1 MQLNEMMDSFMNVY
15 GVERTAITGEDCYGA
30 FQLACDELVEFS
42 DEFIT
47 GIKENGTGD
56 VVLFE
61 DDCINKANVVKE
73 MADIIYVTAQR
84 MRRMG
89 MDVDAVMNEVHRS
102 NMSKM
107 VGSDFIDQELELAR
121 ERYPDAISQLVEDG
135 VHVIRDP
142 NTGKIVKPL
151 CYSAAVIT
159 PEMIKA
165 P

>member
-1 MQLNEMMDSFMNVY
+1 MQLNEMMDQFMNVY
-15 GVERTAITGEDCYGA
+15 GVERTSITAEDCFGA

-47 GIKENGTGD
+47 GAKEDGS
-56 VVLFE
+56 VALFE
-61 DDCINKANVVKE
+61 DDCINQANVAKE

-89 MDVDAVMNEVHRS
+89 MDVNTIMDEVHRS

-107 VGSDFIDQELELAR
+107 VGSDFIDQELELAQN
-121 ERYPDAISQLVEDG
+121 RYPDAISQLVEDG

-159 PEMIKA
+159 PEMVKA